1 MCVYGHRCEK
11 HFWVSNL
18 QDWIN
23 LNGML
28 NCRLNP
34 INLSWRILFPF
45 AVWLIWKCINQTVF
59 RRKNQNPKLAVEI
72 VNQAME
78 YMHCVS
84 SPRMPIYKKVKRI
97 CGERPV
103 EGWMKLNTNGSSIGN
118 LSVAGCE
125 V

>member
-1 MCVYGHRCEK
+1 
-11 HFWVSNL
+11 
-18 QDWIN
+18 
-23 LNGML
+23 ML

-34 INLSWRILFPF
+34 INPSWRILFPF
-45 AVWLIWKCINQTVF
+45 AVWLIWKSKNQTVF
-59 RRKNQNPKLAVEI
+59 RRKNQNLKLAAEI
-72 VNQAME
+72 VNQVME

-97 CGERPV
+97 CRERPP

-118 LSVAGCE
+118 PGVAGCG